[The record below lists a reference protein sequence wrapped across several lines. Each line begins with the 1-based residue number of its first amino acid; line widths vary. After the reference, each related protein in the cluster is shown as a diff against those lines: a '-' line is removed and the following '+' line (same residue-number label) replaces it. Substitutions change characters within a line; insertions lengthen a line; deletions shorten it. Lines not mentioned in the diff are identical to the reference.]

1 MYKCRFRSRHRASR
15 IGVVR
20 SALLPFLKTYANHS
34 STSYLKPEDLD
45 RRANIL
51 NRWWIGLFEM
61 LNGRNGESMLG
72 NDRAAVLE
80 AATAIMIRP
89 EWDVPQFSSYI
100 NVEKPPRPALK
111 SRSTTSVSSMGSE
124 FLTDSVIHNIKNTFA
139 QNLLTQ
145 MAFVIESMSHKNVSA
160 SLVAFCGKAIAYA
173 FFYCN
178 GVAEILV
185 QLWATPAKT
194 LRRALAANVSKLQEA
209 KLQSASKRIEE
220 RFPPCLQALIFTS
233 SQSMMMK
240 LRRHPQVPVAAAHI
254 PWHGPWLA
262 RWVGKDTDLFFAF
275 VKSYHGLTCRL
286 LPDDPTPEEIICAP
300 GYVLVQAHILTMLD
314 ATLQQTGGQPSI
326 YQMRGPSPTTFDDIL
341 GEVDASAN
349 VLLSLNGGYRSMA
362 ENRLIMLLRDF
373 LSGATTTA
381 TEKSQRIFAVSFENL
396 LKAATRQ
403 VSLFDQNACFT
414 LCDFMEEAI
423 LIMARFYGS
432 SSGIMSDFDWSFWLE
447 VFKKMLES
455 QNSMTEIRLYS
466 FLYGL
471 WSTLVSKKNRKRDLC
486 LGWLLRDDMFQSKFN
501 HWCPMVRA
509 YFMRLICW
517 RIGRNDGKDPEL
529 DRFECVDILHEQS

>member
-1 MYKCRFRSRHRASR
+1 M
-15 IGVVR
+15 
-20 SALLPFLKTYANHS
+20 
-34 STSYLKPEDLD
+34 
-45 RRANIL
+45 
-51 NRWWIGLFEM
+51 GLFEM

-89 EWDVPQFSSYI
+89 EWDAPQPPSCPL
-100 NVEKPPRPALK
+100 VEKPLRLSLR
-111 SRSTTSVSSMGSE
+111 SRSTTSLSSMGSE
-124 FLTDSVIHNIKNTFA
+124 FLTDSVFHSIKTTFS

-185 QLWATPAKT
+185 QSWATPAKT

-209 KLQSASKRIEE
+209 QLQAASKKIEQ
-220 RFPPCLQALIFTS
+220 RFPSCLKALIFTS
-233 SQSMMMK
+233 SLSMMRK
-240 LRRHPQVPVAAAHI
+240 LRRRPQVPVTAAHI

-275 VKSYHGLTCRL
+275 VKSYHNLTCRL

-314 ATLQQTGGQPSI
+314 ATLQHTGGQPSI
-326 YQMRGPSPTTFDDIL
+326 YQVRGPSPTTFDDIL

-349 VLLSLNGGYRSMA
+349 ALLPLNGGNRSMA
-362 ENRLIMLLRDF
+362 ENRLIMLLRDC

-381 TEKSQRIFAVSFENL
+381 TEKSRRIFAVSFENL

-403 VSLFDQNACFT
+403 TSLFDQNACLT
-414 LCDFMEEAI
+414 LCDFMEEAL

-432 SSGIMSDFDWSFWLE
+432 LTGIMSDFDWSFWLE
-447 VFKKMLES
+447 VFKRMLDS

-471 WSTLVSKKNRKRDLC
+471 WSTLISNKNRKRDLC
-486 LGWLLRDDMFQSKFN
+486 LGWLLCDDMFQSKFS

-509 YFMRLICW
+509 YFMRLVCW
-517 RIGRNDGKDPEL
+517 RIGRHDGKTSDL
-529 DRFECVDILHEQS
+529 DRFVCICILRKHS

>member
-1 MYKCRFRSRHRASR
+1 
-15 IGVVR
+15 
-20 SALLPFLKTYANHS
+20 
-34 STSYLKPEDLD
+34 
-45 RRANIL
+45 
-51 NRWWIGLFEM
+51 M
-61 LNGRNGESMLG
+61 LNGRNGESILG

-80 AATAIMIRP
+80 AATGIMTRP
-89 EWDVPQFSSYI
+89 EWDVPHFSTSI
-100 NVEKPPRPALK
+100 HVEKPPRSTLK

-124 FLTDSVIHNIKNTFA
+124 FLTESVTHNIRNIYS

-160 SLVAFCGKAIAYA
+160 SLVTFCGKAIAYA
-173 FFYCN
+173 FFYCS

-194 LRRALAANVSKLQEA
+194 LRRALAANITKLQEA
-209 KLQSASKRIEE
+209 ELQSASERIEE
-220 RFPPCLQALIFTS
+220 RFPSCLQALIFTS
-233 SQSMMMK
+233 FHSMMRK
-240 LRRHPQVPVAAAHI
+240 LRRRSQVPVAAAHI

-286 LPDDPTPEEIICAP
+286 LPDDPTREEIICAP

-314 ATLQQTGGQPSI
+314 ATLQQTGGQPSM

-349 VLLSLNGGYRSMA
+349 VLLPLSGGNRSMA
-362 ENRLIMLLRDF
+362 ENRLIMLLRDL
-373 LSGATTTA
+373 LSGTTTTA
-381 TEKSQRIFAVSFENL
+381 SEKSQSIFAMSFENL

-403 VSLFDQNACFT
+403 TSLFDQNACFT

-432 SSGIMSDFDWSFWLE
+432 FKGIKSDFDWSFWLD

-466 FLYGL
+466 FLYSL
-471 WSTLVSKKNRKRDLC
+471 WSTLASKKHRKRDLC
-486 LGWLLRDDMFQSKFN
+486 LGWLLRDDMFESKFN

-517 RIGRNDGKDPEL
+517 RIGRQDGKNSEL
-529 DRFECVDILHEQS
+529 DRFVIFSPPARTKKTKGLSVRFGKHSPPD

>member
-1 MYKCRFRSRHRASR
+1 
-15 IGVVR
+15 
-20 SALLPFLKTYANHS
+20 
-34 STSYLKPEDLD
+34 
-45 RRANIL
+45 
-51 NRWWIGLFEM
+51 M
-61 LNGRNGESMLG
+61 LNGRNGESILG
-72 NDRAAVLE
+72 NDRATVLE

-89 EWDVPQFSSYI
+89 EWDVPQSSTCI
-100 NVEKPPRPALK
+100 RVEKPSRSALK

-124 FLTDSVIHNIKNTFA
+124 SLTDSVIHNIRNIYSR
-139 QNLLTQ
+139 NLLTQ
-145 MAFVIESMSHKNVSA
+145 MAFVIDSMSHKNVSA
-160 SLVAFCGKAIAYA
+160 SLVTFCGKAIAYA
-173 FFYCN
+173 FFYCT

-185 QLWATPAKT
+185 QLWATPTRT
-194 LRRALAANVSKLQEA
+194 LRRALAANINKLQEA
-209 KLQSASKRIEE
+209 ELQSVSERIAE
-220 RFPPCLQALIFTS
+220 RFPPCLHALIFTS
-233 SQSMMMK
+233 SQSMMRK
-240 LRRHPQVPVAAAHI
+240 LRRPPQVPVAAAHI

-275 VKSYHGLTCRL
+275 MKSYHGLTCRL
-286 LPDDPTPEEIICAP
+286 LPDDPTHEEIICAP

-314 ATLQQTGGQPSI
+314 ATLQQAGSQPSM

-349 VLLSLNGGYRSMA
+349 ILLPVSGGNRSMA

-381 TEKSQRIFAVSFENL
+381 TEKSQKIFAMSFENL

-403 VSLFDQNACFT
+403 TSLFDQNACFT

-423 LIMARFYGS
+423 LIMARFYAS
-432 SSGIMSDFDWSFWLE
+432 STGIMSDFDWSFWLD

-466 FLYGL
+466 FLYSL
-471 WSTLVSKKNRKRDLC
+471 WGTLTSKENRKRDLC
-486 LGWLLRDDMFQSKFN
+486 LEWLLCDDIFQSKFN

-509 YFMRLICW
+509 YYMRLVCW
-517 RIGRNDGKDPEL
+517 RIGRHDGKNSEL
-529 DRFECVDILHEQS
+529 DRSV

>member
-1 MYKCRFRSRHRASR
+1 
-15 IGVVR
+15 
-20 SALLPFLKTYANHS
+20 
-34 STSYLKPEDLD
+34 
-45 RRANIL
+45 
-51 NRWWIGLFEM
+51 M
-61 LNGRNGESMLG
+61 LNGRNGESILG

-89 EWDVPQFSSYI
+89 EWDAPQILSCI
-100 NVEKPPRPALK
+100 HVEKPHRPSLK
-111 SRSTTSVSSMGSE
+111 SRSTTSVSSMGVE
-124 FLTDSVIHNIKNTFA
+124 FLTDSVVHNIKNIFA

-160 SLVAFCGKAIAYA
+160 SLVAFCGKATAYA

-194 LRRALAANVSKLQEA
+194 LRRALAANINKLQEA
-209 KLQSASKRIEE
+209 ELQSASKRIEE
-220 RFPPCLQALIFTS
+220 RFPPCLQSLIFTS
-233 SQSMMMK
+233 SQSMMRK
-240 LRRHPQVPVAAAHI
+240 PRRRPQVPVSVAQI

-286 LPDDPTPEEIICAP
+286 LPDDPTPQEITCAP

-326 YQMRGPSPTTFDDIL
+326 YQMRSPSPTTFDDIL

-349 VLLSLNGGYRSMA
+349 VLLPSNGGNRSMA
-362 ENRLIMLLRDF
+362 ENRLIMLLRDL

-381 TEKSQRIFAVSFENL
+381 TEKSQRIFAASFENL

-403 VSLFDQNACFT
+403 ISLFDQNACFT
-414 LCDFMEEAI
+414 LCDFMEEAT
-423 LIMARFYGS
+423 LIMARFYGNLT
-432 SSGIMSDFDWSFWLE
+432 GIRSDFDWSFWLE

-471 WSTLVSKKNRKRDLC
+471 WSTLISKKNRKKDLC

-509 YFMRLICW
+509 YFMRLVCW
-517 RIGRNDGKDPEL
+517 RIGRHDGKNSEL
-529 DRFECVDILHEQS
+529 DRFVCVCILSKQS

>member
-1 MYKCRFRSRHRASR
+1 
-15 IGVVR
+15 
-20 SALLPFLKTYANHS
+20 
-34 STSYLKPEDLD
+34 
-45 RRANIL
+45 
-51 NRWWIGLFEM
+51 M
-61 LNGRNGESMLG
+61 LNGKNGESMLG

-89 EWDVPQFSSYI
+89 EWDVPQFSTCI
-100 NVEKPPRPALK
+100 VVEKPRVALK

-124 FLTDSVIHNIKNTFA
+124 FLTDSVIHNTRNTYS

-145 MAFVIESMSHKNVSA
+145 MAFVIESMSQKNVSA
-160 SLVAFCGKAIAYA
+160 SLVTFCGKAIAYA
-173 FFYCN
+173 FFYCS
-178 GVAEILV
+178 GIAEILV
-185 QLWATPAKT
+185 QLWATSAKT
-194 LRRALAANVSKLQEA
+194 LRRALAAHISKLQEA
-209 KLQSASKRIEE
+209 ELQSASERIEE

-233 SQSMMMK
+233 SQSMMRK
-240 LRRHPQVPVAAAHI
+240 LRRRPQMPVAAAHI

-300 GYVLVQAHILTMLD
+300 GYILVQAHILTMLD
-314 ATLQQTGGQPSI
+314 ATLQQTGNQPSI
-326 YQMRGPSPTTFDDIL
+326 YQTRAPSPTTFDDIL
-341 GEVDASAN
+341 GEVDASAT
-349 VLLSLNGGYRSMA
+349 VLLPLSGGNRSMA
-362 ENRLIMLLRDF
+362 ENRVIMLLRDI

-381 TEKSQRIFAVSFENL
+381 TEKSQRIFALSFENL

-403 VSLFDQNACFT
+403 TSLFDQNACFT

-432 SSGIMSDFDWSFWLE
+432 SAETRSDFDWSFWLE
-447 VFKKMLES
+447 VFKKMLDS

-466 FLYGL
+466 FLYSL
-471 WSTLVSKKNRKRDLC
+471 WNTLTSKKNRKRDLC
-486 LGWLLRDDMFQSKFN
+486 LGWLLCEDMFQSKFN

-517 RIGRNDGKDPEL
+517 RIARPDGKNLAL
-529 DRFECVDILHEQS
+529 DRFVRGHLLHKQS